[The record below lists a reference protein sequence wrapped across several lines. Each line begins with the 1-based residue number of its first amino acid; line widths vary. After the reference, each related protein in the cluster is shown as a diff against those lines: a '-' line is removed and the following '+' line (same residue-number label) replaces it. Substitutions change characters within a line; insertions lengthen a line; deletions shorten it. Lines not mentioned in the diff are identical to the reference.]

1 MKRAFTLI
9 EILIVLAIIAIL
21 SSIVLYY
28 SLAQNSER
36 TYFEKSKKE
45 LNTMA
50 AALELYSQANF
61 GAYPPDV
68 NRNVPP
74 GLEDYLS
81 TAGTYDEWPDAAWPG
96 SVYDWDHWED
106 TDYVG
111 QDIYQISI
119 RFCPVGGPLSA
130 CRFPQQPWAANFGV
144 NSAVYYCVSG
154 LCRAH
159 ENEAIDYPGY
169 CINC

>member
-9 EILIVLAIIAIL
+9 EVLMTLAIIAIL
-21 SSIVLYY
+21 ASIVMINVF
-28 SLAQNSER
+28 SRNSEK
-36 TYFEKSKKE
+36 TYYEKAKKE

-50 AALELYSQANF
+50 GALELYSQAHQ
-61 GAYPPDV
+61 GDYPPDV
-68 NRNVPP
+68 SRNVPP

-96 SVYDWDHWED
+96 SIYDWENW
-106 TDYVG
+106 
-111 QDIYQISI
+111 QDPNNSAQRIYQISI

-130 CRFPQQPWAANFGV
+130 CRFPQQSWASDFGV

-154 LCRAH
+154 ACRAH
-159 ENEAIDYPGY
+159 EAEPINYPGY